1 MKASDL
7 SLIASVAELHPR
19 LLPHMISIYKLGYK
33 QATIDQ
39 LDKQLKSNEVYGINY
54 GREML
59 PNN

>member
-7 SLIASVAELHPR
+7 SLITDVAGLRPT
-19 LLPHMISIYKLGYK
+19 LLPLLINIYKLGYK

-39 LDKQLKSNEVYGINY
+39 LDKQLKSNELYGINY
-54 GREML
+54 GKEML